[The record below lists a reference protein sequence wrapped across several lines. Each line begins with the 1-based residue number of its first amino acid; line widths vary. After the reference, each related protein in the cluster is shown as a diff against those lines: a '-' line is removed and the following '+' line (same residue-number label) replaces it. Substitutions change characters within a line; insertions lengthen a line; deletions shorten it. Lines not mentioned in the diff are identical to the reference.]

1 MTTFFN
7 WCREQTVLSESHQDF
22 GTFFKNGETKTPP
35 ALSFQKQHAGGNK
48 ENNQ

>member
-7 WCREQTVLSESHQDF
+7 WCREQTVLPESDL
-22 GTFFKNGETKTPP
+22 TLDSFKNGETKTPP
-35 ALSFQKQHAGGNK
+35 ALSFQKQYAGGNK